1 MDLAAIKLKR
11 QRRKAYFF
19 ETFAELLRTHSQILL
34 LDADNV
40 GSFQMQQVRIALRG
54 RATLIMGKNT
64 MMRKVIRQEMEANPK
79 LERLLPLIQENV
91 GVVFTSEDMGEIREI
106 ISDNRV
112 PAFAKAGAI
121 APINVTVPAGPTG
134 LEPTQTSHLQVLGI
148 ATKITRGAIEILA
161 PVDLI
166 TKGEKVGSSEAVLLQ
181 KLDIKPFSYGLDLVS
196 VYDDGTIYSAEVLDL
211 GTDDIV
217 GFLMEGVAN
226 VAAFSLGIGY
236 PTAPS
241 APHSIIA
248 AFKNVLNFAV
258 GAEYEMAEA
267 EAVFAYLADPSA
279 FVAAA
284 PAGGNDGGD
293 GGEEEAAK
301 EETDES
307 DDDMGFS
314 LFG

>member
-1 MDLAAIKLKR
+1 
-11 QRRKAYFF
+11 
-19 ETFAELLRTHSQILL
+19 
-34 LDADNV
+34 
-40 GSFQMQQVRIALRG
+40 
-54 RATLIMGKNT
+54 

-91 GVVFTSEDMGEIREI
+91 GVVFTSEDMGEIREV

-112 PAFAKAGAI
+112 PAFAKSGAI

-181 KLDIKPFSYGLDLVS
+181 K
-196 VYDDGTIYSAEVLDL
+196 
-211 GTDDIV
+211 
-217 GFLMEGVAN
+217 
-226 VAAFSLGIGY
+226 LGIGY

-301 EETDES
+301 EESDES